1 MHAWQDQLKSLC
13 SWGSRAS
20 DNVEHGAHSLVDCS
34 DTMLA
39 PYLHADTHWTL
50 IEIHRHS
57 TRVEFQAAAWAGAF
71 HSLLCA

>member
-1 MHAWQDQLKSLC
+1 
-13 SWGSRAS
+13 
-20 DNVEHGAHSLVDCS
+20 
-34 DTMLA
+34 MLA